1 MIKPEHS
8 GHIKKPHQRSMLKAF
23 GSVFEAQNK
32 RFLFASVC
40 LHIVVILLLVFSWSS
55 ADVVK
60 TVTLPSN
67 LHARV
72 LSLDE
77 VKALKSKKQAEEKK
91 ISDQKRKKK
100 QEKRLKQKKQKL
112 KSDKLKKEKAKKKA
126 EAKRKKAAKQKALK
140 IKKQKDKKAQEKKA
154 QEKKKLERTKREEL
168 ARTKRAEEKER
179 RLESERLE
187 VEKQDKVR
195 HDAEVKS
202 LREKRLLEQMNAFEE
217 MERARQD
224 NLLKQ
229 KQVQA
234 AQEYE
239 LTEIE
244 RFMSLIRAKIWS
256 RWHVPPKSTGL
267 SLLLRIRLLPSR
279 ELESVNIIESSGK
292 AAFDR
297 SAINAVRSV
306 RSYPVPDDA
315 GIFDRHFR
323 QFSMRFT
330 PES

>member
-1 MIKPEHS
+1 MIKPKHSEH
-8 GHIKKPHQRSMLKAF
+8 IRKPHQRSMSKAF

-32 RFLFASVC
+32 KFLFASVC

-77 VKALKSKKQAEEKK
+77 VKALESKKQAEEKK
-91 ISDQKRKKK
+91 ISDQKRKIE

-112 KSDKLKKEKAKKKA
+112 KLDRLKKDKAKKKA

-140 IKKQKDKKAQEKKA
+140 IKRQKDKKA
-154 QEKKKLERTKREEL
+154 QEKKKLERKKREDL
-168 ARTKRAEEKER
+168 ARTKLAEEKER

-187 VEKQDKVR
+187 AEKQDKVR

-229 KQVQA
+229 QRDKFAVDQ
-234 AQEYE
+234 E
-239 LTEIE
+239 LTEIQ
-244 RFMSLIRAKIWS
+244 RFVSLIRSKIEG
-256 RWHVPPKSTGL
+256 RWHIPPKSAGL
-267 SLLLRIRLLPSR
+267 IVELQIKLLPTG
-279 ELESVNIIESSGK
+279 ELSGVRILK
-292 AAFDR
+292 RSGVQAFDQ
-297 SAINAVRSV
+297 SVENAVQSV
-306 RSYPVPDDA
+306 PKFP
-315 GIFDRHFR
+315 IPEDRNLFEKKFR
-323 QFSMRFT
+323 QFSMRFAQ
-330 PES
+330 